1 MQTAVD
7 GISQELPAIRD
18 SIRKVTTVLNR
29 IDALPAIVESIER
42 MQGKLPEIASKITTV
57 HDELPAISGKVAA
70 IHDELLPRMQD
81 DMQRLLV
88 LASWDD
94 QSTRLLT

>member
-18 SIRKVTTVLNR
+18 SIRKVTTVLNT
-29 IDALPAIVESIER
+29 IDALPAIMKDMEGMRGE
-42 MQGKLPEIASKITTV
+42 LPEISSKITTV

-88 LASWDD
+88 LFSRDD
-94 QSTRLLT
+94 QSSRLLT